1 MTGKV
6 DSADVGFALVV
17 GTLSG
22 FVFGMVLSLLIT
34 RGEMERDLVKR
45 GLKQYNQT
53 TGLIEW
59 KEGNVEEQDK

>member
-1 MTGKV
+1 MTSKV
-6 DSADVGFALVV
+6 DSADAGFAMVV
-17 GTLSG
+17 GTLFG

-59 KEGNVEEQDK
+59 KEGNVEKQDK